1 MNWEGAIMMA
11 GAAAL
16 MISTV
21 VLVRRRMLSIRYG
34 FGWLT
39 VSILGFVGTPL
50 LGVAAAHVQHLGVT
64 PTGFSLGVLIVFLG
78 LICLQ
83 LSISL
88 SGLHRAVQDLSE
100 HAALIEQRVRELEG
114 EPALERESAQGPE
127 PAHARAETS
136 VTEVGWR
143 A

>member
-1 MNWEGAIMMA
+1 MSIQAVIVMA

-21 VLVRRRMLSIRYG
+21 ILVRRRMLSIRYG
-34 FGWLT
+34 LGWLM
-39 VSILGFVGTPL
+39 VSLIGFLGTPL
-50 LGVAAAHVQHLGVT
+50 LSLAASQVRPLGFT
-64 PTGFSLGVLIVFLG
+64 RTGFSLGVLIVFLG

-100 HAALIEQRVRELEG
+100 HAALIEQRLRELER
-114 EPALERESAQGPE
+114 EPRRDVAEIMLG
-127 PAHARAETS
+127 ETS
-136 VTEVGWR
+136 WR
-143 A
+143 S